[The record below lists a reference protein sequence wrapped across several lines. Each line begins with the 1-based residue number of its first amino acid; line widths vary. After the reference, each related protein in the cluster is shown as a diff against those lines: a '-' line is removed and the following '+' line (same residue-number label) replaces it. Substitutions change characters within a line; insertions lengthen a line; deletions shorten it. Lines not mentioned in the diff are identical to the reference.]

1 MVKTLFSLFW
11 ACFIGIASNVCFADS
26 IHDLQDA
33 VGEDKICH
41 AAVSYI
47 ICDQIKHN
55 CGMNDFWAAV
65 TTLLIG
71 AAKEKF
77 IDDHWDGGDFAA
89 ACAGVA
95 LYQVKF

>member
-1 MVKTLFSLFW
+1 MKKILFTL
-11 ACFIGIASNVCFADS
+11 IAVCVINTTSVCFAEG
-26 IHDLQDA
+26 IHDIQDA

-47 ICDQIKHN
+47 ICDQLKRV
-55 CGMNDFWAAV
+55 GMNDFWAAI
-65 TTLLIG
+65 TTLAIG

-77 IDDHWDGGDFAA
+77 IDNNWDSGDFAA
-89 ACAGVA
+89 DCAGVA